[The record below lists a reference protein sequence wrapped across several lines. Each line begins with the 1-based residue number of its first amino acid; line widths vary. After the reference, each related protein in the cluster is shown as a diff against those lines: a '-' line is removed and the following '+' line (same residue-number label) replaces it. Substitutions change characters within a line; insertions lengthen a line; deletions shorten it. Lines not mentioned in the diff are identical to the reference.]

1 MIAFEMELNEEEIEV
16 GNGGKQN
23 RTSQVQQLQCA
34 QGARLSLLSQSL
46 FFLPGLVW
54 SGQDSLLQMMRNG
67 EWKRSR
73 LVKGWRRRRRLG
85 ASDSGKMCWKPGV
98 LCAGNSEQQG
108 RWGSRK
114 TVSL

>member
-1 MIAFEMELNEEEIEV
+1 MIAFKMELNEEEIEV
-16 GNGGKQN
+16 GNGENQN

-34 QGARLSLLSQSL
+34 QGGCLYFLS
-46 FFLPGLVW
+46 FPPW

-73 LVKGWRRRRRLG
+73 LVKGRRRRRRQRG

-108 RWGSRK
+108 RWG
-114 TVSL
+114 